1 MFNFQTLRPLNAEP
15 REFVTEIR
23 FPECQYIA
31 NGLDPATA
39 YQLGNTYRAGNFI
52 EPIGDEVADRISN
65 RLNQMTNRR
74 DALDK

>member
-1 MFNFQTLRPLNAEP
+1 MFNFETLRPLNAEP
-15 REFVTEIR
+15 REFVVEIR

-39 YQLGNTYRAGNFI
+39 YELGNTYRAGNVI

-65 RLNQMTNRR
+65 RLNKMQNQR
-74 DALDK
+74 DALRK

>member
-1 MFNFQTLRPLNAEP
+1 MINVNQPP
-15 REFVTEIR
+15 EFEFPECQ

-31 NGLDPATA
+31 NGLDLETA
-39 YQLGNTYRAGNFI
+39 QELGNTYRADDTI

-65 RLNQMTNRR
+65 RLNQIQNRR